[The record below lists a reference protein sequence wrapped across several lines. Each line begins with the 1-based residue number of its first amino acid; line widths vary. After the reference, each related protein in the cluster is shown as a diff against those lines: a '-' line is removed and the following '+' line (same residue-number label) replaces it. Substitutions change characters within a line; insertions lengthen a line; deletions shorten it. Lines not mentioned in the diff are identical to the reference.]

1 MSNSSRIQTANLSRE
16 TRTEV
21 VAGYAI
27 IGVFFGVLLG
37 WAAFI
42 PLSSAAIAPGI
53 IRVQGFSKT
62 IQHLEG
68 GIVRGLN
75 VSDGDEVSRG
85 QVLIKLD
92 DIQIKTEFEMLQA
105 QLIVT
110 TARESRLFAEFSGK
124 EKISFPEWL
133 YEKLL
138 DKTSE
143 AMVAKAIKRQMEL
156 FDTRT
161 GILNNQLEIYNTRLK
176 ESKNQ
181 IHELQGGVAAL
192 TKQMGIVSD
201 ELKKTHEYLKKGW
214 VTQRDIFK
222 LQEGNAGIEAN
233 IKDKQAQ
240 LASVQEQIGQLQ
252 YQKNELKISRVNE
265 ASQQLRE
272 TRDRVIELTHL
283 MSQARDK
290 LNRTSIRA
298 PIDGV
303 VVNLKTHTI
312 GGVISPGDPL
322 LDVVP
327 NSQNLVIDARVNPK
341 DRDTVQFGQ
350 SAEIRFTA
358 FNKRSSIPLKG
369 QVVTISADRLIDEKT
384 NEPYYAT
391 QVKLL
396 EDPRR
401 ILGEST
407 IFPGM
412 QAEVIIV
419 TGKRTALDYL
429 IRPFLRSF
437 SRALRED

>member
-1 MSNSSRIQTANLSRE
+1 MSYSGPIQTTNLSQE

-68 GIVRGLN
+68 GIVRRLN
-75 VSDGDEVSRG
+75 VSDGDKVSRG

-92 DIQIKTEFEMLQA
+92 DIQIKNEFEMLQA

-138 DKTSE
+138 DKASE
-143 AMVAKAIKRQMEL
+143 AIVAKTIKRQMEL

-161 GILNNQLEIYNTRLK
+161 GILDNQLEIYNTRLK

-181 IHELQGGVAAL
+181 IHQLKGGVAAL

-214 VTQRDIFK
+214 VTQRDIFT

-240 LASVQEQIGQLQ
+240 LAYVQE
-252 YQKNELKISRVNE
+252 
-265 ASQQLRE
+265 
-272 TRDRVIELTHL
+272 
-283 MSQARDK
+283 
-290 LNRTSIRA
+290 
-298 PIDGV
+298 
-303 VVNLKTHTI
+303 
-312 GGVISPGDPL
+312 
-322 LDVVP
+322 
-327 NSQNLVIDARVNPK
+327 
-341 DRDTVQFGQ
+341 
-350 SAEIRFTA
+350 
-358 FNKRSSIPLKG
+358 
-369 QVVTISADRLIDEKT
+369 
-384 NEPYYAT
+384 
-391 QVKLL
+391 
-396 EDPRR
+396 
-401 ILGEST
+401 
-407 IFPGM
+407 
-412 QAEVIIV
+412 
-419 TGKRTALDYL
+419 
-429 IRPFLRSF
+429 
-437 SRALRED
+437 